1 MSNNVL
7 LLNGIISG
15 SNTFVGE
22 QIISGSLNVTGDVIA
37 YSTSDE
43 RLKDNI
49 QLISNP
55 IEKVQ
60 QLRGVEFDWNDK
72 SIFKSGK
79 HDYGVIA
86 QDVEKVLPELVKE
99 THTGYLGVDYDK
111 MIGLLIEVAKEQE
124 KRIKELS
131 AKVDRLENK

>member
-131 AKVDRLENK
+131 AKIDRLENK